1 MNPTYRKINLTSFG
15 EKQEEDDAIAEKRS
29 DDIAAKRERLRDRDI
44 SDQEDSEH
52 YAHVESH
59 WGDTDASGEENCP
72 TCQDGPEPITSSHYD
87 DMSDDDIESTKE
99 KD

>member
-15 EKQEEDDAIAEKRS
+15 EKQEKDDAVAEKRS
-29 DDIAAKRERLRDRDI
+29 DDIAAKRERLRRRDMD
-44 SDQEDSEH
+44 DQDEQNH
-52 YAHVESH
+52 YDWLES
-59 WGDTDASGEENCP
+59 DTDEDDE
-72 TCQDGPEPITSSHYD
+72 GPDQATSSHYD

>member
-15 EKQEEDDAIAEKRS
+15 EKQEKDDAAAAKRTS
-29 DDIAAKRERLRDRDI
+29 DINVKRERLRDADI
-44 SDQEDSEH
+44 RSQEEQEH

-72 TCQDGPEPITSSHYD
+72 TCQDGPEEITESYYD

-99 KD
+99 D